1 MIYTVNDCTSYGIY
15 NGFSAFDPAFKAA
28 VKSYLISL
36 HDLDYC
42 LYDDISEAVHGHLRR
57 DDHIALQAKE
67 WYAPY
72 PEQDGWTAEYK
83 EYYRKGVID
92 KTYPGKCD
100 VPDEIAVLWIRSA
113 ANAVLLAK
121 APIIAEKCRRT
132 ITKAE
137 NQSDIPSVEVARQR
151 EKKYNDLYNEGGC
164 GYVPHIVH
172 AVEYDHA
179 KKLLELITS
188 ITQQGGN

>member
-1 MIYTVNDCTSYGIY
+1 MIYIVNDRNAYGID
-15 NGFSAFDPAFKAA
+15 NGFSYFDPKFKATL
-28 VKSYLISL
+28 KSYLISL

-42 LYDDISEAVHGHLRR
+42 LYDDICESVHLNLLR
-57 DDHIALQAKE
+57 DNDIAQQAKE
-67 WYAPY
+67 WYTPY
-72 PEQDGWTAEYK
+72 PEQDGWTDEHK
-83 EYYRKGVID
+83 DIYRQGVID

-100 VPDEIAVLWIRSA
+100 VPDEIAVQWIRAA
-113 ANAVLLAK
+113 ANAVLMAK
-121 APIIAEKCRRT
+121 APVIAEKCRRT

-151 EKKYNDLYNEGGC
+151 EKKYNDLYNEGGY

-172 AVEYDHA
+172 DVEYEHA